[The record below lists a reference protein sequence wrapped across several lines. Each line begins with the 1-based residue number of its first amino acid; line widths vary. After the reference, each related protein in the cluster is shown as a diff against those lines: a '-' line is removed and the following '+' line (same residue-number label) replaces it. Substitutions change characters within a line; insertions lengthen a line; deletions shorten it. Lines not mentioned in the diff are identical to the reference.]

1 MLTYD
6 SYLTPRSL
14 PEALMLLEGAE
25 AQKTRLIAGGTDIL
39 PWARQGR
46 AGDVHIPR
54 LVDISELPE
63 LKGVRLENGLITV
76 GAASPIEAFI
86 EDSLLRRYAPVLSQC
101 AVWFAD
107 DQIRAQ
113 ATVGGNLINASPAG
127 DSQPALLVHNCRV
140 VLAQL
145 RSDKLVTRS
154 MPLSDFI
161 LGPGKHDA
169 APNEILVSLEL
180 DALEGFG
187 SAFEKVGHRRSLVIS
202 TVCLAAVVKLDNS
215 KKIEDIR
222 ISIGAVGPVPVR
234 LPNIENAL
242 KGQIPTPA
250 LLRDAATKAADY
262 VRSRSRQDYRREVLV
277 NFVERG
283 LSESLTKAGLTLTRL
298 PKEA

>member
-6 SYLTPRSL
+6 SYLIPRSL

-86 EDSLLRRYAPVLSQC
+86 EDGLLRRYAPVLSQC

-161 LGPGKHDA
+161 LGPGKHGA

-222 ISIGAVGPVPVR
+222 ISIGAVGPQPVR

-250 LLRDAATKAADY
+250 LLRNAATKAADY

-283 LSESLTKAGLTLTRL
+283 LSESLNQAGLSLTRL